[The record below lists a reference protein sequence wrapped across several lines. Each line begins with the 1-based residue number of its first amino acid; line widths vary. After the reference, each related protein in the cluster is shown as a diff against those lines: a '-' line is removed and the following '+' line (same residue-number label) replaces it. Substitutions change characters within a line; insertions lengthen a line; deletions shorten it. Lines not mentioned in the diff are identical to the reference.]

1 MDTRPSLVITLSD
14 IIRLEENPEEDE
26 GDEGVTAAA
35 VAAVFIVNS
44 AFNLKRKNEVG
55 FAAYGLNCAHHIFIK
70 PVFLLICLGIQ

>member
-1 MDTRPSLVITLSD
+1 MDTRPSLVINLFH

-44 AFNLKRKNEVG
+44 AFNLKRKDEVG
-55 FAAYGLNCAHHIFIK
+55 SAADGLYCSHHIFIK
-70 PVFLLICLGIQ
+70 PDFLLICLGL

>member
-1 MDTRPSLVITLSD
+1 MDTRPSLVINLFH

-44 AFNLKRKNEVG
+44 AFNLKRKDEVG
-55 FAAYGLNCAHHIFIK
+55 FAAYWLNCAHHIFINH
-70 PVFLLICLGIQ
+70 VFLLICLGL